1 MSNGFVV
8 LMGIGTVFIGLICII
23 VLCTIMSTL
32 YKSFSKKDSQAA
44 GAGAPAP
51 APAAPA
57 ANETIADR
65 PAFIA
70 AVSAAVAE
78 DLATDVSG
86 IRIHSVK
93 RV

>member
-1 MSNGFVV
+1 MSHGFVV

-51 APAAPA
+51 AAPA
-57 ANETIADR
+57 ANEAIADR